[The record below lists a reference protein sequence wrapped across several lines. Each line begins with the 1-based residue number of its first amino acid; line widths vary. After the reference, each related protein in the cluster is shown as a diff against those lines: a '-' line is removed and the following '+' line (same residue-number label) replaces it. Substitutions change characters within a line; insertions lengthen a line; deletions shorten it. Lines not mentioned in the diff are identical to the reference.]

1 MAIDMSQPRSPRFSP
16 WALGGAL
23 KASRYLPLHL
33 VVGLERPA
41 FLYVDLEKVS
51 GPGVVRAGH
60 SYETLTGM
68 KKLGEM
74 LACVAVLTVA
84 CGTSD
89 NSGTSATVAPTTTV
103 WVVHTTTL
111 QTFGDVGGSS
121 SPTIGVNGEPLI
133 STTDITIGVDGNP
146 LISHMD
152 IPNSDLEL
160 YVCDDPACSS
170 GTNVTLETTGEVG
183 WAHSIAIGVDG
194 NPIISHTDA
203 TRDPWEL
210 DGCEDPAC
218 GGDLVLYVCDD
229 PACSSGTNV
238 TLETTGSVGW
248 DTSIAIGVDGNPIIS
263 HYDDTNED
271 LELYVCDDPACSS
284 GTNVTLETTGDVGW
298 DTSIAIG
305 VDGSPVI
312 SHYDATNGDLEL
324 YVCDD
329 PACSSGTNV
338 TLETDGNV
346 GFRASLVIGVTGNPV
361 IAHMDRAN
369 EDLELYVCDDPAC
382 SSGTNVELETTGS
395 LGWDPAITISDNG
408 YPVISHTRWN
418 WDEADGDLE
427 LYVCDNLACSSGT
440 NVTLVTTGSVGV
452 FSSITIGDDGNPV
465 IAHQEYAK
473 GDLEFTQVMMP
484 ASAVAD
490 Q

>member
-1 MAIDMSQPRSPRFSP
+1 M
-16 WALGGAL
+16 
-23 KASRYLPLHL
+23 
-33 VVGLERPA
+33 
-41 FLYVDLEKVS
+41 
-51 GPGVVRAGH
+51 
-60 SYETLTGM
+60 
-68 KKLGEM
+68 GEM

-89 NSGTSATVAPTTTV
+89 NSGTSATVDPTTTV

-111 QTFGDVGGSS
+111 QTFGDVSGSS
-121 SPTIGVNGEPLI
+121 SPTIGVDGNPLI

-146 LISHMD
+146 LISHTD

-160 YVCDDPACSS
+160 YVCDNPACSS
-170 GTNVTLETTGEVG
+170 GTNVTLETTGDVG

-203 TRDPWEL
+203 TRDAWEL

-248 DTSIAIGVDGNPIIS
+248 DTSIARGVDGNPVIS
-263 HYDDTNED
+263 HYDATNGDLELYVCDNPACSSGTNVTLETTGDVGFRASLVTGVTGNPVIAHMDRSNED

-284 GTNVTLETTGDVGW
+284 GTNVTLETTGSV
-298 DTSIAIG
+298 
-305 VDGSPVI
+305 
-312 SHYDATNGDLEL
+312 
-324 YVCDD
+324 
-329 PACSSGTNV
+329 
-338 TLETDGNV
+338 
-346 GFRASLVIGVTGNPV
+346 
-361 IAHMDRAN
+361 
-369 EDLELYVCDDPAC
+369 
-382 SSGTNVELETTGS
+382 
-395 LGWDPAITISDNG
+395 GWDPAITISDNG

-427 LYVCDNLACSSGT
+427 LYVCDNPACSSGT

-473 GDLEFTQVMMP
+473 GDLEFAQVMMP
-484 ASAVAD
+484 VSVVAD

>member
-1 MAIDMSQPRSPRFSP
+1 
-16 WALGGAL
+16 
-23 KASRYLPLHL
+23 
-33 VVGLERPA
+33 
-41 FLYVDLEKVS
+41 
-51 GPGVVRAGH
+51 
-60 SYETLTGM
+60 M

-89 NSGTSATVAPTTTV
+89 NSGTSATVDPTTTV

-121 SPTIGVNGEPLI
+121 SPTIGVDGNPLI

-146 LISHMD
+146 LISHTD

-170 GTNVTLETTGEVG
+170 GTNVTLETTGDVG

-203 TRDPWEL
+203 TRDAWEL

-218 GGDLVLYVCDD
+218 GGDLVLYVCDN

-238 TLETTGSVGW
+238 TLETTGS
-248 DTSIAIGVDGNPIIS
+248 
-263 HYDDTNED
+263 
-271 LELYVCDDPACSS
+271 
-284 GTNVTLETTGDVGW
+284 VGW

-324 YVCDD
+324 YVCDN

-338 TLETDGNV
+338 TLETTGDV
-346 GFRASLVIGVTGNPV
+346 GFRASLVTGVTGNPV
-361 IAHMDRAN
+361 IAHMDRSN

-382 SSGTNVELETTGS
+382 SSGTNVTLETTGS
-395 LGWDPAITISDNG
+395 VGWDPAITISDNG

-427 LYVCDNLACSSGT
+427 LYVCDNPACSSGT

-473 GDLEFTQVMMP
+473 GDLEFAQVMMP
-484 ASAVAD
+484 VSVVAD

>member
-1 MAIDMSQPRSPRFSP
+1 M
-16 WALGGAL
+16 
-23 KASRYLPLHL
+23 
-33 VVGLERPA
+33 
-41 FLYVDLEKVS
+41 
-51 GPGVVRAGH
+51 
-60 SYETLTGM
+60 
-68 KKLGEM
+68 
-74 LACVAVLTVA
+74 
-84 CGTSD
+84 
-89 NSGTSATVAPTTTV
+89 

-160 YVCDDPACSS
+160 YVCA
-170 GTNVTLETTGEVG
+170 
-183 WAHSIAIGVDG
+183 
-194 NPIISHTDA
+194 
-203 TRDPWEL
+203 
-210 DGCEDPAC
+210 
-218 GGDLVLYVCDD
+218 
-229 PACSSGTNV
+229 
-238 TLETTGSVGW
+238 
-248 DTSIAIGVDGNPIIS
+248 
-263 HYDDTNED
+263 
-271 LELYVCDDPACSS
+271 DPACSS

-395 LGWDPAITISDNG
+395 VGWDPAITISDNG

-473 GDLEFTQVMMP
+473 GDLEFAQVMMP
-484 ASAVAD
+484 VSVVAD